1 METTLCA
8 EEVGALED
16 GVFEADVL
24 EVEALEA
31 DSFKLEAELTAVLEA
46 ELCAAEEAASEEDGK
61 PDTTT
66 DCVPQAGSRKI
77 SVSTKNSNFIFFIQ
91 LPLPSFKDDYSTE
104 SSSLIRV
111 VILTLSLRYRN
122 RNF

>member
-1 METTLCA
+1 LETTLCA

-46 ELCAAEEAASEEDGK
+46 EPLLRKMANLIPQPIVYRRRGAGK
-61 PDTTT
+61 
-66 DCVPQAGSRKI
+66 
-77 SVSTKNSNFIFFIQ
+77 
-91 LPLPSFKDDYSTE
+91 
-104 SSSLIRV
+104 
-111 VILTLSLRYRN
+111 
-122 RNF
+122 